1 MLVSVETTES
11 QVQTFVQSELRATI
25 GASELLLFCR
35 DLRGTVTDVLVAA
48 TGRALALHPGL
59 GRASLEAATGIG
71 VTVDTGDGVLVPVV
85 RNAAEAPLPLV
96 RAEVERVVDAAR
108 TGRLS
113 PDDLGAAAV
122 TVHEPLPGAGVTSPG
137 ALQGCVLTV
146 CRPDCD
152 SPELT
157 LALSVGGTGFGG
169 EEARPFFATLV
180 RLLEHPYRRL
190 V

>member
-1 MLVSVETTES
+1 MSVETTES
-11 QVQTFVQSELRATI
+11 QVPLSVQPELRATI

-48 TGRALALHPGL
+48 VGRALALHPGL
-59 GRASLEAATGIG
+59 GRATPEAATGIG

-85 RNAAEAPLPLV
+85 RNATEAPLPLV

-108 TGRLS
+108 AGRVS
-113 PDDLGAAAV
+113 PDDLGGSVV
-122 TVHEPLPGAGVTSPG
+122 TVHDPLPGARVTLPA
-137 ALQGCVLTV
+137 ALPGCVLLV
-146 CRPDCD
+146 GRPDCD

-157 LALSVGGTGFGG
+157 LELSVGETGVDG
-169 EEARPFFATLV
+169 EEAGPFFATLV
-180 RLLEHPYRRL
+180 RLLQHPYRRL

>member
-1 MLVSVETTES
+1 MSVETTES
-11 QVQTFVQSELRATI
+11 QVQASVQSELRATI

-59 GRASLEAATGIG
+59 GSAALAPATGIG

-85 RNAAEAPLPLV
+85 RNATAAPLPLV

-108 TGRLS
+108 AGRLS
-113 PDDLGAAAV
+113 PDDLGGSAV
-122 TVHEPLPGAGVTSPG
+122 TVYDPLPGAGVTPPH

-146 CRPDCD
+146 GRPDCEA
-152 SPELT
+152 PELT
-157 LALSVGGTGFGG
+157 LALSVGGSGADGAG
-169 EEARPFFATLV
+169 AGPFFATLV
-180 RLLEHPYRRL
+180 RLLQHPYRRL